1 MAAKLTEIT
10 TQYHTFVD
18 NQVLTKD
25 QLNEFISYFEDQDRM
40 SRIFLTG
47 TGIVCGFKLSYNASG
62 KTVTISQGTGITS
75 DGDLLKLQNNIE
87 GSVLK
92 SIDLEQVEYSWV
104 KKFEDNFANYR
115 FFKRLV
121 SIGGKLKEEPL
132 DLWEILPEKTE
143 NAKALG
149 TLADLDK
156 KVVLLYLETYA
167 KDGDLCTAS
176 DCDNQGIEQVAR
188 LRVLLVSAKDAD
200 YILGLDSMFS
210 EHHKI
215 NSVVNLPDIAVRR
228 IVLNQINTANYEELK
243 KAYYEALNSDNLIT
257 NLTDGIKIIIADFM
271 NVLDLKI
278 SSSSLNV
285 YLNQL
290 KNIAV
295 FSTYNVPFNVQY
307 RYDCIKDLVDTYNEI
322 KELLLDLNEECN
334 PDINAFP
341 KHLMLGSLAE
351 IGNEVKNYRHSF
363 YKSPAISCGRDK
375 IEQCRSLVMKLISI
389 ISRFKMS
396 TGEVK
401 ITPSNKLPAL
411 SFKSIPF
418 YYNVDETLLES
429 WNFYKTSK
437 LKSKTNLS
445 YHRELLSS
453 EPQIQE
459 PLNFNLDGFDFY
471 RIEGHQGKDY
481 KTALAEISD
490 LKNRYGLA
498 FDVKALSVNI
508 NEETLNLDEYECEFE
523 DLNVLLKAW
532 TAEQNCVLAQVSQFF
547 SGYSLVEPGANVRES
562 AIDVK
567 SRFVEGV
574 TANRTENRTSENN
587 LRLITNLKINEASKT
602 DYSQPKTYYKT
613 NVISDNLTT
622 GENVL
627 GGAMKVALEENQDG
641 SVNDIIAKTESL
653 VSKQINTD
661 IWNEQPAVKDLVI
674 DKSIQ
679 LMAYSHVLTRKMPD
693 NLTRVTVDA
702 VKDYKLTLSELC
714 KLVDR
719 LKKIYQTVELS
730 AAMKALMGV
739 LITQLSSI
747 CCSSKKLELLLDEIN
762 KRKEKIIL
770 SLQLSRFAEKNP
782 GLEHKAGVQPGG
794 TFILVYLNKKIKT
807 LNPEDITHGD
817 SKITTNDAVLGRS
830 NILSLLD
837 EKETSVIRE
846 NQTREFFGNEK
857 INSDS
862 RIERLSKAVKVV
874 DLPNNT
880 VVADFSLPYMC
891 CSDCSPVNFIVE
903 RPKVSLRLPTD
914 HYCLGEDTQP
924 LTFEISPTDGE
935 IKINPEVEGVMID
948 GTKLSFNADA
958 FPDEMLGQPIHFT
971 VNDQLT
977 DCEIKVYRAVQFD
990 FEVPESP
997 TSETTI
1003 TFVPK
1008 GNLDGATFLW
1018 SFGDDD
1024 LSTERNPT
1032 HRYVLPVNDD
1042 NKVTVSLTVT
1052 APNGICQTTVEH
1064 EISFAVED
1072 TKIVLDGTDFCEN
1085 DQKSYPFVVTP
1096 QGADAKIEGKGVQ
1109 QNSTGGFVFIPA
1121 AAGQGEIEF
1130 TLNGQP
1136 SGLKVLVHKA
1146 PTASFKPEQ
1155 VENQLIISN
1164 TSTNA
1169 EKYIWVIN
1177 GEKIERIDNE
1187 PVIIDLTPNS
1197 PNTWKLQL
1205 IASSKICG
1213 STTSREIIF
1222 NTRFIEEPPV
1232 NNCIEETK
1240 AAILNDLKAVVKL
1253 KMDSNIVHPVWLET
1267 SIVYGGTSE
1276 FSNGVLNDIENFL
1289 SGKNDGKLQTMFEKL
1304 LDTTVKQIIALNPR
1318 ENKEEYIRLTELFR
1332 LQLQLFYN
1340 VLGCQDQDI
1349 MKEFGDSL
1357 KSVFDLIIQLLQ
1369 ILRERQII
1377 LPDSLSEFM
1386 KLYAEKVKDIE
1397 MLARHISIIFSNNL
1411 V

>member
-25 QLNEFISYFEDQDRM
+25 QLNEFINYFEDQDRM

-47 TGIVCGFKLSYNASG
+47 TGIVCGFKLNYNAEG
-62 KTVTISQGTGITS
+62 KTFIISQGTGITS
-75 DGDLLKLQNNIE
+75 DGDLLKLQNSID
-87 GSVLK
+87 GSILK
-92 SIDLEQVEYSWV
+92 SIDLEQIEYSWV

-121 SIGGKLKEEPL
+121 SVGGKLKEEPL

-156 KVVLLYLETYA
+156 KVVLLYLENYA
-167 KDGDLCTAS
+167 KDGDLCTAV

-188 LRVLLVSAKDAD
+188 LRVLLVSQKDAD

-215 NSVVNLPDIAVRR
+215 NTVINLPDVAVRR
-228 IVLNQINTANYEELK
+228 VVLNQINTASYDELK
-243 KAYYEALNSDNLIT
+243 KAYYTALNSDNLVT
-257 NLTDGIKIIIADFM
+257 NLTNGIKSIVADFKK
-271 NVLDLKI
+271 VLGLTI
-278 SSSSLNV
+278 SSSNLNV
-285 YLNQL
+285 SLSQL
-290 KNIAV
+290 QSLAG
-295 FSTYNVPFNVQY
+295 FSAYNVPFNVQY
-307 RYDCIKDLVDTYNEI
+307 RYDCIKDIVDTYNEI
-322 KELLLDLNEECN
+322 KQILIDLNKECN

-341 KHLMLGSLAE
+341 KHLLLGSLE
-351 IGNEVKNYRHSF
+351 EVGNEVQNYRHGY
-363 YKSPAISCGRDK
+363 YKSPAISCGKDK
-375 IEQCRSLVMKLISI
+375 IEQCRSLVSKLFKI
-389 ISRFKMS
+389 IAQFKTS
-396 TGEVK
+396 VGEVK
-401 ITPSNKLPAL
+401 ITPSNKLPEL

-418 YYNVDETLLES
+418 YYSIDETLLES
-429 WNFYKTSK
+429 WNFDKTQK
-437 LKSKTNLS
+437 LKSKTNLG

-453 EPQIQE
+453 SPQIQE
-459 PLNFNLDGFDFY
+459 PLNFNIDDFDFY

-481 KTALAEISD
+481 KTALEEIDD

-498 FDVKALSVNI
+498 FDVKALSVNLS
-508 NEETLNLDEYECEFE
+508 EETLNVDDYECEFE

-567 SRFVEGV
+567 RGFIAGV
-574 TANRTENRTSENN
+574 AANTTNN
-587 LRLITNLKINEASKT
+587 TISNNSTRLLTNLKINEASKT
-602 DYSQPKTYYKT
+602 GGSRILTNLKS
-613 NVISDNLTT
+613 NVIADNLTT
-622 GENVL
+622 EENTL
-627 GGAMKVALEENQDG
+627 GNAMKIALEENKDG
-641 SVNDIIAKTESL
+641 SVNDIIAKAENL
-653 VSKQINTD
+653 VAEKVNAD
-661 IWNEQPAVKDLVI
+661 VWKEQPAVKDLVV

-693 NLTRVTVDA
+693 SLIRVNVDA
-702 VKDYKLTLSELC
+702 VNDYKLTLSELC
-714 KLVDR
+714 KLVER

-747 CCSSKKLELLLDEIN
+747 CCSAKKLELLLDEIN

-770 SLQLSRFAEKNP
+770 SLKLSKFVENNP

-794 TFILVYLNKKIKT
+794 TFILVYLNKKENIRDSGSVKAEEIK
-807 LNPEDITHGD
+807 LAE
-817 SKITTNDAVLGRS
+817 NDAVLSRA
-830 NILSLLD
+830 NRLSLFDVKETPEINVNLTRGVLLN
-837 EKETSVIRE
+837 EKEVASSKLE
-846 NQTREFFGNEK
+846 LLN
-857 INSDS
+857 
-862 RIERLSKAVKVV
+862 KAVRVV

-891 CSDCSPVNFIVE
+891 CSDCSPINFIIEKPPVT
-903 RPKVSLRLPTD
+903 LRLDTD
-914 HYCLGEDTQP
+914 HYCLGKDTQP
-924 LTFEISPTDGE
+924 LTFEVSPADGE
-935 IKINPEVEGVMID
+935 IKANPEVEGMIIE
-948 GTKLSFNADA
+948 GTKLLFNTDN
-958 FPDEMLGQPIHFT
+958 FPDEMLGQPISFT
-971 VNDQLT
+971 VNDQIT
-977 DCEIKVYRAVQFD
+977 NCEIKVYRAVEFD
-990 FEVPESP
+990 FDVPESP

-1003 TFVPK
+1003 TFVPT
-1008 GNLDGATFLW
+1008 GNLDGASFLW
-1018 SFGDDD
+1018 SFGDDN
-1024 LSTERNPT
+1024 LSIDRNPT
-1032 HRYVLPVNDD
+1032 HQYVLPVNDE

-1072 TKIVLDGTDFCEN
+1072 IKIALDGSDFCEN
-1085 DQKSYPFVVTP
+1085 DQKNYPFVITP
-1096 QGADAKIEGKGVQ
+1096 QGTDAKIEGKGVQ
-1109 QNSTGGFVFIPA
+1109 QGSNGGFIFIPA
-1121 AAGQGEIEF
+1121 AAGPGEIEF
-1130 TLNGQP
+1130 ILNGEP
-1136 SGLKVLVHKA
+1136 SGVKATVHHA
-1146 PTASFKPEQ
+1146 PVASFNPAQ
-1155 VENQLIISN
+1155 VENQLVLTN
-1164 TSTNA
+1164 TSTHA
-1169 EKYIWVIN
+1169 EKYTWLIN
-1177 GEKIERIDNE
+1177 GEKVEKPDANQ
-1187 PVIIDLTPNS
+1187 VVIDLTPNS

-1205 IASSKICG
+1205 VASSEICG
-1213 STTSREIIF
+1213 STTSREIVF
-1222 NTRFIEEPPV
+1222 TTRFVEEPPV

-1253 KMDSNIVHPVWLET
+1253 KMDSNIVHPIWLET
-1267 SIVYGGTSE
+1267 SIVYGGKAE
-1276 FSNGVLNDIENFL
+1276 FNNGVLNDIKNFL

-1318 ENKEEYIRLTELFR
+1318 ENKEEYIRLTELFQ

-1340 VLGCQDQDI
+1340 VLGCQNQDI

-1357 KSVFDLIIQLLQ
+1357 QSVFDLIIQLLL

-1386 KLYAEKVKDIE
+1386 KLYAEKVKNIE